1 MSIPSYQNITEEA
14 VIAAEASRSK
24 EGQVVEEVVPK
35 RPFWGFYEGTVGLLE
50 EPVEVLLSKD
60 KSEQDVEIP
69 AVWPPKMV
77 YGITSSA
84 SSGEE
89 RYKQMVASKLAKDEE
104 KDVEVSLAEFTDTI
118 QGQSVVRVL
127 PVTGSDKTKGKV
139 QTPSD
144 TKDFTTPAAELTR
157 EGNLKLMPTYE
168 HKKERK
174 QNQYQV
180 GKDILNE
187 TIDEEAKAILLE
199 VQKAMEE
206 KFRAE
211 QEAIQLKLQQEK
223 LQREQEE
230 LAHKQAEELLLKE

>member
-1 MSIPSYQNITEEA
+1 
-14 VIAAEASRSK
+14 
-24 EGQVVEEVVPK
+24 
-35 RPFWGFYEGTVGLLE
+35 
-50 EPVEVLLSKD
+50 
-60 KSEQDVEIP
+60 
-69 AVWPPKMV
+69 MV

-89 RYKQMVASKLAKDEE
+89 RYKQMVVDKLAKDEE

-118 QGQSVVRVL
+118 QGQSVVSVSL
-127 PVTGSDKTKGKV
+127 VTGSDKTKEKV

-144 TKDFTTPAAELTR
+144 TKDFTTPMAESTR
-157 EGNLKLMPTYE
+157 EGNLKLTPSYE
-168 HKKERK
+168 HKKERE
-174 QNQYQV
+174 QNQCQV

-211 QEAIQLKLQQEK
+211 QEAIQLKLQ
-223 LQREQEE
+223 
-230 LAHKQAEELLLKE
+230 